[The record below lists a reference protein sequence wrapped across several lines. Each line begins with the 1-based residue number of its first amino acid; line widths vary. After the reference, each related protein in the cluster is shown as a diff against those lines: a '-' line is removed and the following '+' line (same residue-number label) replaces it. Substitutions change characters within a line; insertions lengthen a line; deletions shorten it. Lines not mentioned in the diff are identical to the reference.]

1 MLQKN
6 LFIKRNLVVHT
17 TLLFTTYYATN
28 FYNYFCPQ
36 FYFYILAVSSA
47 LLCVYILCNLYNL
60 IWIVC
65 PQLGTMYRL
74 ICRYQEH
81 MVLGTP
87 ITTSNNATN
96 SHNTNIVKLRTL
108 SCDEDITVPLTGV
121 KVVSFKY
128 YFYVQIGL
136 E

>member
-1 MLQKN
+1 MSC
-6 LFIKRNLVVHT
+6 V
-17 TLLFTTYYATN
+17 LFTISRNTLNWGSLYRGLSVYLIYFHN
-28 FYNYFCPQ
+28 HFCPQ

-47 LLCVYILCNLYNL
+47 LLCIYILCNLYNL

-96 SHNTNIVKLRTL
+96 SHNSNIVKLRTL

-121 KVVSFKY
+121 KVVSVKKLLFK
-128 YFYVQIGL
+128 
-136 E
+136 